1 MDINPIDIKIKE
13 FALYLKDFGLLNET
27 NINDFLKKFKNI
39 SENSI
44 SSSGILE
51 TDINV
56 GLIYLKENLS
66 KTMLDFYNLMTE
78 ERKKIIYLNIYSKFI
93 QKREKDLQNK
103 GKKVYAI
110 YSTLPI
116 KKYFYNWKSAKNN
129 NNNKNIN
136 ENFFIFKKPNIFK
149 DLKKDNFC
157 FDIIS
162 NNDYFNNNNNI
173 VINSN
178 NNKIIFNTNSSTKF
192 NSNSNINKN
201 SLMNSNNNINI
212 NSFLLTSKGRLTD
225 FNLSG
230 SYNRNKDKDK
240 LEIYQ
245 KPQLNKE
252 NILDRLFYPNKIKK
266 ELNEE
271 KKYNLYQSTNFNKYN
286 NKSSYNIMKYS
297 VEPKNRI
304 DNIKQNKINN
314 NINTFNNR
322 KTYNNYYKEK
332 EKEELNSDKFSTPIN
347 KMRNSYNSSRPKSS
361 LGNNIHNNNMHS
373 NNTRNSERNSISSVY
388 QRLYDQN
395 KEKIKRQEERIKENI
410 NEIKERAN
418 HPIQKKKNFNNFR
431 NVNKNLKSSI
441 SNSMLPTYKLNNDKK
456 NNKNSNFSD
465 KKNISKKID
474 EIALDKSFKEKK
486 SKNLNKID
494 EQKRKDGQNFIEN
507 QRKCIEL
514 FNDMIEKEEKKGGKN
529 FNDKEKENMFK
540 DLLNKLYKEN
550 QENQNKKINNND
562 NINEDEKV
570 NEINNN

>member
-44 SSSGILE
+44 TSSGILE

-66 KTMLDFYNLMTE
+66 KTMLEFYNLMTE
-78 ERKKIIYLNIYSKFI
+78 ERKKITYLNIYSKFI
-93 QKREKDLQNK
+93 QKREKELQDK

-110 YSTLPI
+110 YATLPI
-116 KKYFYNWKSAKNN
+116 KKFFNNWKTDNK
-129 NNNKNIN
+129 NNNKNKTVGDNICT
-136 ENFFIFKKPNIFK
+136 FKKPNIFQ

-162 NNDYFNNNNNI
+162 NNDYFNNNNNNI

-178 NNKIIFNTNSSTKF
+178 NNKILFNTNSSTKF
-192 NSNSNINKN
+192 NSTTNLNNN
-201 SLMNSNNNINI
+201 SLMNSNGGINI

-225 FNLSG
+225 FNLVD
-230 SYNRNKDKDK
+230 SYNKNKDKDK
-240 LEIYQ
+240 LAIYQ
-245 KPQLNKE
+245 KPQINKE
-252 NILDRLFYPNKIKK
+252 NILDRLFYPNKTKK

-271 KKYNLYQSTNFNKYN
+271 KKYNLYQSNNSNNYN
-286 NKSSYNIMKYS
+286 NKNSYNIMRHS

-304 DNIKQNKINN
+304 NNIKQNNINNINN
-314 NINTFNNR
+314 NNFSNR

-332 EKEELNSDKFSTPIN
+332 EDLNSDKFSTPIN

-361 LGNNIHNNNMHS
+361 LNNNNNINL
-373 NNTRNSERNSISSVY
+373 RYSERNSISSVY

-418 HPIQKKKNFNNFR
+418 HPIQKKKNYNNFR
-431 NVNKNLKSSI
+431 NVNKNLKC
-441 SNSMLPTYKLNNDKK
+441 SNSNNMHTNKYKLNN
-456 NNKNSNFSD
+456 NNSNKNINFTD

-474 EIALDKSFKEKK
+474 EIMLDKSLKEKK
-486 SKNLNKID
+486 SNNFGKNENKMNKND

-514 FNDMIEKEEKKGGKN
+514 FNDMIEKEEKNGGKN
-529 FNDKEKENMFK
+529 FNENEKENMFK

-550 QENQNKKINNND
+550 QNNKKNNND

-570 NEINNN
+570 NEINSNK

>member
-1 MDINPIDIKIKE
+1 MDINPIDVKIKE

-44 SSSGILE
+44 TSSGILE

-66 KTMLDFYNLMTE
+66 KTMLEFYNLMTE
-78 ERKKIIYLNIYSKFI
+78 ERKKITYLNIYSKFI
-93 QKREKDLQNK
+93 QKREKELQDK

-110 YSTLPI
+110 YATLPI
-116 KKYFYNWKSAKNN
+116 KKFFNNWKTDNK
-129 NNNKNIN
+129 NNNKNKTVGDNICT
-136 ENFFIFKKPNIFK
+136 FKKPNIFQ
-149 DLKKDNFC
+149 DLKKDTFC

-162 NNDYFNNNNNI
+162 NNDYFNNNNNNI

-178 NNKIIFNTNSSTKF
+178 NNKILFNTNSSTKF
-192 NSNSNINKN
+192 NSTTNLNNN
-201 SLMNSNNNINI
+201 SLMNSNGGINI

-225 FNLSG
+225 FNLVD
-230 SYNRNKDKDK
+230 SYNKNKDKDK
-240 LEIYQ
+240 LAIYQ
-245 KPQLNKE
+245 KQQINKE
-252 NILDRLFYPNKIKK
+252 NILDRLFYPNKTKK

-271 KKYNLYQSTNFNKYN
+271 KKYNLYQSNNNNNYN
-286 NKSSYNIMKYS
+286 NKNSYNIMRHS

-304 DNIKQNKINN
+304 NNIKQNNINNINN
-314 NINTFNNR
+314 NNFNNR

-332 EKEELNSDKFSTPIN
+332 EDLNSDKFSTPIN

-361 LGNNIHNNNMHS
+361 LNNNNNINL
-373 NNTRNSERNSISSVY
+373 RYSERNSISSVY

-418 HPIQKKKNFNNFR
+418 HPIQKKKNYNNFR
-431 NVNKNLKSSI
+431 NVNKNLKC
-441 SNSMLPTYKLNNDKK
+441 SNSNNMHTNKYKLNN
-456 NNKNSNFSD
+456 NNSNKNINFTD

-474 EIALDKSFKEKK
+474 EIMLDKSLKEKK
-486 SKNLNKID
+486 SNNFGKNENKMNKID

-514 FNDMIEKEEKKGGKN
+514 FNDMIEKEEKKGGKI
-529 FNDKEKENMFK
+529 FNENEKENMFK

-550 QENQNKKINNND
+550 QNNKKNNND

-570 NEINNN
+570 NEINNK